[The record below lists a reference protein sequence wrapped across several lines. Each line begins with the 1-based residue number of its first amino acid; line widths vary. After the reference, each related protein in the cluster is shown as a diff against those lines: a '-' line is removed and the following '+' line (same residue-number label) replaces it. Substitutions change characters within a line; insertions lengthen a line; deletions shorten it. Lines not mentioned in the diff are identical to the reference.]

1 MLGPL
6 GRLLQR
12 RETKILGVVTVEVE

>member
-1 MLGPL
+1 LLAPT

-12 RETKILGVVTVEVE
+12 RETKILGVITVEVE